1 MRQFKFG
8 IPILGTIAL
17 ATGLFGCA
25 DESHWG
31 SSSTEKGSIS
41 LTLSTD
47 SEIKTAKPTF
57 RSENDESTVNP
68 NDLSTYT
75 TVPKP
80 EDFSIKL
87 EKVDESFSKTW
98 TSLQGFIDY
107 TEKNLF
113 PTGAYTLTAYYGE
126 KGKQDFEAPYF
137 EASTNFNVLSDE
149 VYKVNLVAELKNSMV
164 KVNYTDA
171 FKDYMNDYHSRIRTE
186 GRADEIIIN
195 KEQTTPAFIEPN
207 NAALTVHFTTKG
219 KNFTSAVK
227 VGEFPPKA
235 KTLHNITLDIEESQ
249 NGDAQLTINFSDE
262 LEEETIRIDLTDELL
277 TTPAPVISPI
287 GFTEGSSVDMLEGSS
302 SMSDIKMLVKSG
314 DNIKSA
320 LLTIESNKFHPSW
333 GNQIDLCK
341 ADDAQKKSI
350 EEAGISAIG
359 FGFRGPISNIAQ
371 LDLTNLGK
379 TLPTGVHTISL
390 QVIDEYDIPSNVMS
404 VTLDSQPIVID
415 IVGNNSITYGAP
427 NADVTVEYNG
437 LNPIS
442 ELRFQT
448 INDMGNWVDATI
460 NSVEEVAGTR
470 SFEKK
475 QYICNLIFP
484 ENVAPIRASMPFK
497 IYHNGKEKVSYDME
511 VKIPEYRLQ
520 FDAFTNYAYVKV
532 DVTDN
537 SDENVLKAIIEKMY
551 LKVNGERQTNNIYR
565 DSDKGYIVIGKLT
578 QGTTYSVA
586 SSITKGESWHEDD
599 GSFVTETGQ
608 SIINGD
614 FSESGNSIEISNLN
628 EGGKFNV
635 KVFGIS
641 GDYQL
646 KSSISRTL
654 PAEWATINDKTAWS
668 GATNHNTWFIVPS
681 SWIEEGKGVMRT
693 VGYSHN
699 GETPATSGGNMNT
712 KYYCEN
718 SPSNLDVAAGEVFL
732 GSYTFDGNE
741 TRTEGIGFGS
751 RPSAISFDYE
761 YEPYGDDSGYAFIKL
776 LDSEGQSLGE
786 KTFSINEESG
796 SESITFNYVPF
807 GKPAAKLIVCF
818 KSSNQDNP
826 PIHVPTGT
834 ELYEASVT
842 TTNFRNPPAI
852 PANEYKAV
860 ATGSVL
866 KIDNVKAHYD
876 GYLVAP
882 KSIKKNNQKNR

>member
-415 IVGNNSITYGAP
+415 IVGNNSITYGAKS
-427 NADVTVEYNG
+427 ADVTVEYNG

-599 GSFVTETGQ
+599 GSFVTETELF
-608 SIINGD
+608 IPNGEFQD
-614 FSESGNSIEISNLN
+614 KGKKIEIDNLQV
-628 EGGKFNV
+628 GGKYRV
-635 KVFGIS
+635 SPV
-641 GDYQL
+641 DYTI
-646 KSSISRTL
+646 KSSLSYTE
-654 PAEWATINDKTAWS
+654 PAGWATINDLTAWDGS
-668 GATNHNTWFIVPS
+668 KNKNTWFIVPS
-681 SWIEEGKGVMRT
+681 SYLENEKGVMRS
-693 VGYSHN
+693 VGYNHD
-699 GETPATSGGNMNT
+699 GTTPNRSGGAFNI

-718 SPSNLDVAAGEVFL
+718 SPSESELNKAAGELFL
-732 GSYTFDGNE
+732 GTFLFNE
-741 TRTEGIGFGS
+741 TETREEGISFSS
-751 RPSAISFDYE
+751 RPSMISFDYDYTAVIDE
-761 YEPYGDDSGYAFIKL
+761 DEGYAFIEL
-776 LDSEGQSLGE
+776 LDTEGHSLGK
-786 KTFSINEESG
+786 KTFMLKNKGTEAL
-796 SESITFNYVPF
+796 TFNYIPF
-807 GKPAAKLIVCF
+807 TKPAAKLIISF
-818 KSSNQDNP
+818 KSSNMDTP
-826 PIHVPTGT
+826 PIKI
-834 ELYEASVT
+834 
-842 TTNFRNPPAI
+842 PAGSALNEGQGLGNKTI
-852 PANEYKAV
+852 PANSYHAL

-876 GYLVAP
+876 DYQVAP
-882 KSIKKNNQKNR
+882 KSIKKNNKKNR